1 MARKAAMKK
10 TAPARPA
17 RMKIKKGDHVVV
29 VAGKD
34 RGREGTVI
42 LADPERQRVLI
53 QGVNM
58 VRKNKK
64 VDYQNQRGAK
74 EGGIVTTEAPIH
86 VSNVQLIDPETKK
99 PARAGFRYDIG
110 STPGCRSG
118 VTGRRRRPAH
128 DGGTRRSPR
137 CRAS

>member
-1 MARKAAMKK
+1 MATKK
-10 TAPARPA
+10 TAPAKPA

-29 VAGKD
+29 VAGRD

-42 LADPERQRVLI
+42 LADPERQRVLV

-64 VDYQNQRGAK
+64 VDYQGARGAK
-74 EGGIVTTEAPIH
+74 EGGITNTEAPIH

-99 PARAGFRYDIG
+99 PARAGFRYDEDGTKVRI
-110 STPGCRSG
+110 SRPGG
-118 VTGRRRRPAH
+118 K
-128 DGGTRRSPR
+128 DI
-137 CRAS
+137 